1 VTEVYTDIRE
11 SFIQTLIDTA
21 RTDARIVVLDSDVST
36 STKTHAFAQ
45 AFPERFIELGVAEQS
60 MVGTAAG
67 LATIGLTPFVCCY
80 AVFASSRAYDQ
91 VRMSVAQTRLNV
103 KIVGTHGGIS
113 VGMDGPTHHAIED
126 ISLMRTL
133 PHFRV
138 ISPADETE
146 TRAATAHV
154 ARVDGPCYLRLLR
167 VKVPKIFDD
176 TYEFVPGRGVL
187 LSLGSDVTLVATG
200 IMLSHAIG
208 ARKILQKEGYSVRLI
223 NIHTIKPIDT
233 DIILEAA
240 ATTRGIVTCEDHN
253 ICGGLGSAVAEILAR
268 RHPCSVSNIGLRD
281 CFAESANCDALFQ
294 KYGLNSEAIAAAA
307 RELLR

>member
-1 VTEVYTDIRE
+1 VGEVHTDIRE
-11 SFIQTLIDTA
+11 SFIETLIDVA
-21 RTDARIVVLDSDVST
+21 RNDGRIVVLDSDVST

-45 AFPERFIELGVAEQS
+45 VFPDRFIELGVAEQS

-67 LATIGLTPFVCCY
+67 LATIGFTPFVCCY
-80 AVFASSRAYDQ
+80 AVFASCRAYDQ

-138 ISPADETE
+138 ISPADEAE

-154 ARVDGPCYLRLLR
+154 AEIDGPCYLRLLR
-167 VKVPKIFDD
+167 VKVPRIFDEA
-176 TYEFVPGRGVL
+176 YEFIPGRGVL
-187 LSLGSDVTLVATG
+187 LSPGSDITLVATG
-200 IMLSHAIG
+200 IMLSRAMG
-208 ARKILQKEGYSVRLI
+208 AREILENEGYSIRLI
-223 NIHTIKPIDT
+223 NIHTIKPIDI

-240 ATTRGIVTCEDHN
+240 ATTKGIVTCEDHS

-268 RHPCSVSNIGLRD
+268 RHPTRVSNVGLKD
-281 CFAESANCDALFQ
+281 CFAESATCDALFQ

-307 RELLR
+307 RELLH